1 MTLRLE
7 QEFGGGEDGDGQT
20 VYVYDATQELND
32 LGILVM
38 RMGMLWNAWIGL
50 GCDAFRQHTAI
61 AAIVYRCPLTGKNVN
76 PFTTVVSALTCHVG
90 SDARKTQAIKYH
102 QIISAMTVRVRT
114 IYMTSN

>member
-50 GCDAFRQHTAI
+50 
-61 AAIVYRCPLTGKNVN
+61 
-76 PFTTVVSALTCHVG
+76 
-90 SDARKTQAIKYH
+90 ARL
-102 QIISAMTVRVRT
+102 
-114 IYMTSN
+114 